1 MLNRLSNLDRRWVF
15 LAMALA
21 VALPI
26 LFQLRVPET
35 ASPMTKRT
43 FEVLDALP
51 AGSRV
56 LLVLDYDPAGMSELH
71 PMSAAFTRH
80 AAVKRHKLYYM
91 TLWPTGTAF
100 IDDMERIL
108 QSEYP
113 DLKYGRDYVDL
124 GFRAGNEGVIKVIT
138 GDLRKSFGSDVR
150 NVSLADIPMTRDIE
164 NIREMDL
171 IVNISGGTPGTKEW
185 VQYASTP
192 FGIKTIT
199 GVTGVQTPMFMPYI
213 PGQLQGMLGGIKA
226 AAEYESLLLE
236 SYPGVAGEESAA
248 PAGEPTATV
257 NRRTVREAQRR
268 MGPQLVAHMLMIGLI
283 IAGNVLYF
291 LNRR

>member
-1 MLNRLSNLDRRWVF
+1 MLDRLSNLDRRWVF

-21 VALPI
+21 VAVPI
-26 LFQLRVPET
+26 LVQFRVPET
-35 ASPMTKRT
+35 ASPMTRRT
-43 FEVLDALP
+43 FDVLDSLP

-56 LLVLDYDPAGMSELH
+56 LIVLDYDPAGMSELQ

-80 AAVKRHKLYYM
+80 AAAKKHRIYYM

-108 QSEYP
+108 QTEYP
-113 DLKYGRDYVDL
+113 ESIYGEDYVDL

-138 GDLRKSFGSDVR
+138 GDLRRSFSTDVR
-150 NVSLADIPMTRDIE
+150 NVRLDAMPMTRDIE
-164 NIREMDL
+164 NIRDMDL
-171 IVNISGGTPGTKEW
+171 IVNVSGGTPGAKEW

-192 FGIKTIT
+192 FGIPMIT
-199 GVTGVQTPMFMPYI
+199 GVTGVQAPMFIPYL

-236 SYPGVAGEESAA
+236 AYPAVAGPVVPEETTEAESA
-248 PAGEPTATV
+248 
-257 NRRTVREAQRR
+257 RTIREAQRR
-268 MGPQLVAHMLMIGLI
+268 MGPQLVAHLLMIGLI
-283 IAGNVLYF
+283 LAGNVLYF